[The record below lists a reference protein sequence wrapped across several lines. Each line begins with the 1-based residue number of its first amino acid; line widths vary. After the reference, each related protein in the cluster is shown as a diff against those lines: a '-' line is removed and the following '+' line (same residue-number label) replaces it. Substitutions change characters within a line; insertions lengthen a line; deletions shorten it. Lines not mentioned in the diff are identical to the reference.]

1 MERKYKLI
9 RELNTSDVEIYQ
21 LQENSFSENTICYF
35 MLFDTHRKATLED
48 FPYLKGVIGE
58 EELEGDN
65 YIKSLIVSD
74 HEADEVLNEELQ
86 SIIEGLT
93 FHLFAPSQEW
103 NYSHKII
110 SSKEFK
116 KIQTNRNYML
126 NFFDNI
132 LKNEKYVFTIS
143 TIKED
148 DYNYL
153 TQPVSKR

>member
-21 LQENSFSENTICYF
+21 LQENRSNEDTICYF

-74 HEADEVLNEELQ
+74 HEVDESLNEELQ
-86 SIIEGLT
+86 SIMEGLT
-93 FHLFAPSQEW
+93 FHLIAPSQEW
-103 NYSHKII
+103 NYSYKII

-116 KIQTNRNYML
+116 KMQTNKNYML
-126 NFFDNI
+126 SFFDNI
-132 LKNEKYVFTIS
+132 LKNEKYAFTIS
-143 TIKED
+143 TVKEEN
-148 DYNYL
+148 YNHL